1 MAKEHQTESNTFPGI
16 LAILFL
22 VPILFYE
29 SVESMVDIWVT
40 NETFTHGFL
49 IFPICLYLI
58 WLKKDDINLYP
69 AKPEPRILLLL
80 TPALGIWLISNIV
93 DVQVIQQLLVI
104 SLIPIIVWLLYGRKI
119 LQILLFPL
127 LYLYFSVPIGQGLIP
142 AMMEFT
148 ANFTVSLIQLTGIP
162 LYRDGLSFS
171 LPSGSWSVVE
181 ECSGVR
187 YIIASLALGTIYAYI
202 NYSATSKRLIFI
214 LFAILVPILA
224 NGVRA
229 FGIVMIGHFSGMELA
244 TGADHLLY
252 GWVFFGIVIFLM
264 FYIGSFFWDAIV
276 IREETSS
283 KAIDIEPDKSAS
295 WPIITL
301 SILTIIS
308 IVSVELFANNIK
320 QSNELADVNINL
332 SVPDHFDEWQFD
344 KTLSLNWNPEINN
357 PDAYLSRNYRYGR
370 DLVQLDIGYFKFQRK
385 NAEAIS
391 SRNRL
396 TNPYSGQWKITHTTD
411 LKEGSIY
418 VTETVLQ
425 DRQQKILVWNWYQV
439 GMQQTPNAYIA
450 KAFEAYNHLVFR
462 RNDVAII
469 SIATIFEDDKGQ
481 ARSKLRD
488 FWSIASENISTIIAK
503 LPSH

>member
-1 MAKEHQTESNTFPGI
+1 
-16 LAILFL
+16 
-22 VPILFYE
+22 
-29 SVESMVDIWVT
+29 MVDVWVT

-58 WLKKDDINLYP
+58 WLKRNEINLYQ
-69 AKPEPRILLLL
+69 AKPEPRILLLFI
-80 TPALGIWLISNIV
+80 PALGIWLISNVV
-93 DVQVIQQLLVI
+93 DVQVIQQLIVI
-104 SLIPIIVWLLYGRKI
+104 ALIQIIIWLLYGRKI
-119 LQILLFPL
+119 FQQLLFPL
-127 LYLYFSVPIGQGLIP
+127 LYLYFSVPIGQSLIP

-148 ANFTVSLIQLTGIP
+148 ASFTVNLIELTGIP

-202 NYSATSKRLIFI
+202 NYSATSKRLVFM

-252 GWVFFGIVIFLM
+252 GWVFFGVVIFLM
-264 FYIGSFFWDAIV
+264 FYVGSFFWDSLI
-276 IREETSS
+276 IQEEVGSAS
-283 KAIDIEPDKSAS
+283 MNIEPARLANKT
-295 WPIITL
+295 IIAL
-301 SILTIIS
+301 SIITIIS
-308 IVSVELFANNIK
+308 IISVELFANNLNR
-320 QSNELADVNINL
+320 SNEQAEIDINL
-332 SVPDHFDEWQFD
+332 TVPDHFDEWQFE
-344 KTLSLNWNPEINN
+344 KSLSLNWNPEINN

-370 DLVQLDIGYFKFQRK
+370 DLIQLDIGYYKFQRK

-391 SRNRL
+391 SQNRL
-396 TNPYSGQWKITHTTD
+396 TNPYTGRWGIIHNTD
-411 LKEGSIY
+411 LKEGNIY

-425 DRQQKILVWNWYQV
+425 HREQKLLVWNWYQI
-439 GMQQTPNAYIA
+439 GEQQTPNTYIA
-450 KAFEAYNHLVFR
+450 KAFEAYNLLVFR

-469 SIATIFEDDKGQ
+469 SIATILGDDKNQ

-488 FWSIASENISTIIAK
+488 FWSIASKNISTIIAK
-503 LPSH
+503 LATDSSH